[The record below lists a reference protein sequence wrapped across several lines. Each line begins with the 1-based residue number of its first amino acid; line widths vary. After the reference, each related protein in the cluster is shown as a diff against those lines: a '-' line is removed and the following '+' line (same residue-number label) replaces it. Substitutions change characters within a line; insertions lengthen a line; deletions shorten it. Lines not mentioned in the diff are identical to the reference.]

1 MNNKE
6 IKRLNI
12 LSIILFCIYI
22 LLLIWIVLLKCN
34 IYLSI
39 TNGYFEFKTLTLKE
53 RFDYYLIPFIDYIN
67 NDSTQTFIKF
77 KDGIL
82 NVIVF
87 IPLGLYL
94 SFFIKNNKFIKVIFY
109 TFLISLL
116 FEIIQLFSLLGSF
129 QTEDLILN
137 TFSGLLGYI
146 IYKIIYKE
154 KNIKVLNILSLI
166 CIIIL
171 TPILI
176 YGVINTINMI
186 DVYIDVIT
194 RSL

>member
-22 LLLIWIVLLKCN
+22 LLLIWIVLFKCN

-82 NVIVF
+82 NVFVF

-94 SFFIKNNKFIKVIFY
+94 SFFIKKNKFIKVIFY

-137 TFSGLLGYI
+137 LFSGLLGYI

>member
-67 NDSTQTFIKF
+67 NDSTQTFIKL

-94 SFFIKNNKFIKVIFY
+94 SFFIKKNKFIKVIIY

-137 TFSGLLGYI
+137 LVAGLLGYI

>member
-82 NVIVF
+82 NVFVF

-186 DVYIDVIT
+186 DVYINVIT

>member
-6 IKRLNI
+6 IKILNI

-22 LLLIWIVLLKCN
+22 LLLIWIVLFKCN

-53 RFDYYLIPFIDYIN
+53 RFDYYLIPFIDYFN

-82 NVIVF
+82 NVFVF

-94 SFFIKNNKFIKVIFY
+94 SFFIKNNKFIKVIIY

-137 TFSGLLGYI
+137 LVAGLLGYI

>member
-22 LLLIWIVLLKCN
+22 LLLIWIVLFKCN

-53 RFDYYLIPFIDYIN
+53 RFDYYLIPFIDYFN

-82 NVIVF
+82 NVFVF

-94 SFFIKNNKFIKVIFY
+94 SFFIKKNKFIKVIFY

-137 TFSGLLGYI
+137 LFSGLLGYI

>member
-1 MNNKE
+1 MNNKK

-12 LSIILFCIYI
+12 LSIIIFCIYI

-39 TNGYFEFKTLTLKE
+39 TNGYFEFKTFTLKE
-53 RFDYYLIPFIDYIN
+53 RFEYYLIPFIDYFN
-67 NDSTQTFIKF
+67 NESTQTFIKL

-94 SFFIKNNKFIKVIFY
+94 SFFIKKNKFIKVILY
-109 TFLISLL
+109 TLLISLT
-116 FEIIQLFSLLGSF
+116 FEVVQLFTLLGSF

-137 TFSGLLGYI
+137 LFSGLLGYL

-166 CIIIL
+166 SIIIL

>member
-1 MNNKE
+1 MNNKK

-12 LSIILFCIYI
+12 LSIIIFCIYI

-53 RFDYYLIPFIDYIN
+53 RFEYYLIPFIDYFN
-67 NDSTQTFIKF
+67 NESTQTFIKL

-94 SFFIKNNKFIKVIFY
+94 SFFIKKNKFIKVIFY

-116 FEIIQLFSLLGSF
+116 FEIIQLFTLLGSF

-137 TFSGLLGYI
+137 LFSGLLGYL

-166 CIIIL
+166 SIIIL

>member
-186 DVYIDVIT
+186 DVYINVIT

>member
-154 KNIKVLNILSLI
+154 KNIKVLNILFLI

-186 DVYIDVIT
+186 DVYINVIT

>member
-22 LLLIWIVLLKCN
+22 LLLIWIVLFKCN

-53 RFDYYLIPFIDYIN
+53 RFDYYLIPFIDYFN

-82 NVIVF
+82 NVFVF

-137 TFSGLLGYI
+137 LVAGLLGYI

>member
-22 LLLIWIVLLKCN
+22 LLLIWIVLFKCN

-94 SFFIKNNKFIKVIFY
+94 SFFIKKNKFIKVIFY

-186 DVYIDVIT
+186 DVYINVIT

>member
-1 MNNKE
+1 MNNKK

-22 LLLIWIVLLKCN
+22 LLLIWIVLFKCN

-53 RFDYYLIPFIDYIN
+53 RFDYYLIPFIDYFN

-82 NVIVF
+82 NVFVF

-94 SFFIKNNKFIKVIFY
+94 SFFIKKNKFIKVIFY

-166 CIIIL
+166 CIIML

>member
-22 LLLIWIVLLKCN
+22 LLLIWIVLFKCN

-53 RFDYYLIPFIDYIN
+53 RFDYYLIPFIDYFN

-94 SFFIKNNKFIKVIFY
+94 SFFIKKNKFIKVIIY

-137 TFSGLLGYI
+137 LFSGLLGYI

-186 DVYIDVIT
+186 DVYINVIT

>member
-1 MNNKE
+1 MTYT
-6 IKRLNI
+6 NI

-22 LLLIWIVLLKCN
+22 LLLIWIVLFKCN

-53 RFDYYLIPFIDYIN
+53 RFDYYLIPFIDYFN

-82 NVIVF
+82 NVFVF

-94 SFFIKNNKFIKVIFY
+94 SFFIKNNKFIKVIIY

-137 TFSGLLGYI
+137 LVAGLLGYI

>member
-1 MNNKE
+1 MNNKK

-12 LSIILFCIYI
+12 LSIIIFCIYI

-186 DVYIDVIT
+186 DVYINVIT

>member
-82 NVIVF
+82 NVFVF

-94 SFFIKNNKFIKVIFY
+94 SFFIKKNKFIKVIFY

>member
-94 SFFIKNNKFIKVIFY
+94 SFFIKKNKFIKVIFY

-186 DVYIDVIT
+186 DVYINVIT

>member
-6 IKRLNI
+6 TKRLNI

-186 DVYIDVIT
+186 DVYINVIT

>member
-1 MNNKE
+1 M
-6 IKRLNI
+6 
-12 LSIILFCIYI
+12 
-22 LLLIWIVLLKCN
+22 
-34 IYLSI
+34 
-39 TNGYFEFKTLTLKE
+39 
-53 RFDYYLIPFIDYIN
+53 IPFIDYFN

-82 NVIVF
+82 NVFVF

-94 SFFIKNNKFIKVIFY
+94 SFFIKKNKFIKVIIY

-137 TFSGLLGYI
+137 MFSGLLGYI

>member
-1 MNNKE
+1 MNNKK

-12 LSIILFCIYI
+12 LSIIIFCIYI

-53 RFDYYLIPFIDYIN
+53 RFEYYLIPFIDYFN
-67 NDSTQTFIKF
+67 NESTQIFIKL

-94 SFFIKNNKFIKVIFY
+94 SFFIKKNKFIKVMLY
-109 TFLISLL
+109 TLIISLT
-116 FEIIQLFSLLGSF
+116 FEVVQLFTLLGSF

-137 TFSGLLGYI
+137 LFSVLLGYL

-154 KNIKVLNILSLI
+154 KNIKVFCL
-166 CIIIL
+166 
-171 TPILI
+171 
-176 YGVINTINMI
+176 
-186 DVYIDVIT
+186 
-194 RSL
+194 

>member
-22 LLLIWIVLLKCN
+22 LLLIWIVLFKCN

-53 RFDYYLIPFIDYIN
+53 RFDYYLIPFIDYFN

-137 TFSGLLGYI
+137 LVAGLLGYI

>member
-22 LLLIWIVLLKCN
+22 LLLIWIVLFKCN

-53 RFDYYLIPFIDYIN
+53 RFDYYLIPFIDYFN

-82 NVIVF
+82 NVFVF

-94 SFFIKNNKFIKVIFY
+94 SFFIKKNKFIKVIFY

-137 TFSGLLGYI
+137 IFSGLLGYI

>member
-6 IKRLNI
+6 IKRVNI

-186 DVYIDVIT
+186 DVYINVIT

>member
-6 IKRLNI
+6 IKKLNI

-186 DVYIDVIT
+186 DVYINVIT

>member
-1 MNNKE
+1 MEKKK

-53 RFDYYLIPFIDYIN
+53 RFDYYLIPFIDYFN
-67 NDSTQTFIKF
+67 NDFTQTFIKF

-82 NVIVF
+82 NVFVF

-94 SFFIKNNKFIKVIFY
+94 SFFIKKNKFIKVIFY

-137 TFSGLLGYI
+137 MFSGLLGYI

-186 DVYIDVIT
+186 DVYINVIT

>member
-22 LLLIWIVLLKCN
+22 LLLIWIVLFKCN

-94 SFFIKNNKFIKVIFY
+94 SFFIKKNKFIKVIFY

>member
-53 RFDYYLIPFIDYIN
+53 RFDYYLIPFIDYFN

-82 NVIVF
+82 NVFVF

-94 SFFIKNNKFIKVIFY
+94 SFFIKKNKFIKVIFY

>member
-186 DVYIDVIT
+186 DVYINVIT
-194 RSL
+194 SSL

>member
-6 IKRLNI
+6 IKKLNI

-22 LLLIWIVLLKCN
+22 LLLIWIVLFKCN

-53 RFDYYLIPFIDYIN
+53 RFDYYLIPFIDYFN

-82 NVIVF
+82 NVFVF

-94 SFFIKNNKFIKVIFY
+94 SFFIKKNKFINVIIY
-109 TFLISLL
+109 SFLISLL

-137 TFSGLLGYI
+137 LVAGLLGYI

-186 DVYIDVIT
+186 DVYINVIT

>member
-22 LLLIWIVLLKCN
+22 LLLIWIVLFKCN

-137 TFSGLLGYI
+137 LFSGLLGYI

-186 DVYIDVIT
+186 DVYINVIT

>member
-53 RFDYYLIPFIDYIN
+53 RFDYYLIPFIDYFN
-67 NDSTQTFIKF
+67 NDSTQTFIKL

-94 SFFIKNNKFIKVIFY
+94 SFFIKKNKFIKVIIY

-137 TFSGLLGYI
+137 LVAGLLGYI

>member
-22 LLLIWIVLLKCN
+22 LLLIWIVLFKCN

-137 TFSGLLGYI
+137 LVAGLLGYI

-186 DVYIDVIT
+186 DVYINVIT

>member
-22 LLLIWIVLLKCN
+22 LLLIWIVLFKCN

-82 NVIVF
+82 NVFVF

-137 TFSGLLGYI
+137 LFSGLLGYI

-186 DVYIDVIT
+186 DVYINVIT

>member
-12 LSIILFCIYI
+12 LSIILFCIYF

-186 DVYIDVIT
+186 DVYINVIT

>member
-22 LLLIWIVLLKCN
+22 LLLIWIVLFKCN

-137 TFSGLLGYI
+137 LVAGLLGYI

>member
-6 IKRLNI
+6 IKKLNI

-82 NVIVF
+82 NVFVF

-166 CIIIL
+166 CLIIL

-186 DVYIDVIT
+186 DVYINVIT

>member
-1 MNNKE
+1 MEKKK

-22 LLLIWIVLLKCN
+22 LLLIWIVLFKCN

-67 NDSTQTFIKF
+67 NDSTQTFIKL

-94 SFFIKNNKFIKVIFY
+94 SFFIKKNKFIKVIIY

-137 TFSGLLGYI
+137 LVAGLLGYI

>member
-22 LLLIWIVLLKCN
+22 LLLIWIVLFKCN

>member
-137 TFSGLLGYI
+137 MFSGLLGYI

-186 DVYIDVIT
+186 DVYINVIT